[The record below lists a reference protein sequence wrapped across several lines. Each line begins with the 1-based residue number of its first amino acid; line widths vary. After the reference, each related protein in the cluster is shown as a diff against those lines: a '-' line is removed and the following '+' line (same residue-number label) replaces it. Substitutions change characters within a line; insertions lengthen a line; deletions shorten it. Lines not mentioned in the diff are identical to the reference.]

1 MEARLH
7 ASKTLKV
14 RRLRFRGGM
23 HASRNLHPA
32 RHFQCFFVSRSSL
45 RRPLGESELPSSIK
59 RWTEEGEHASRS
71 LARYRSDDERP
82 NGTTDYSTRGSRST
96 PIGRS
101 VGRWASVLL
110 ASSSGDTNRAGNY
123 VTMPR
128 PNLAATWPPMNT
140 VWEYFITLHR
150 LLEIPGGREGG
161 QVQLVSF
168 FPPPPPPR
176 NSLDI
181 DPIYSS
187 SVISSTG
194 LRFDGERGGGRK
206 VALSFLFERLL
217 FLARA
222 SSTTSYE
229 AR

>member
-71 LARYRSDDERP
+71 LAIAA
-82 NGTTDYSTRGSRST
+82 TTSGRTEQPIIPRGAHGQRRLV
-96 PIGRS
+96 GRS